1 MSSARDEG
9 IMVNMRL
16 RCLICTNTPEYE
28 PLRALFRQKAMFLFP
43 SLFMKSYVSLISIYY
58 FNSLFVSKRT
68 KKNHIRLWLLVLW
81 ETRLKTTT
89 QVIPPV
95 FCFYSFFQTIFSW
108 LFWNNLLSSKSLLR
122 CLITWFF
129 RLITCPF
136 HLHLLLV
143 PFWCFFILFFFPL
156 LLSNFCIT
164 KG

>member
-1 MSSARDEG
+1 MASRSERCQRGPKFNTRSNPFLFMSSARDEG

-108 LFWNNLLSSKSLLR
+108 LFWNNLLSSNPYYVA
-122 CLITWFF
+122 W
-129 RLITCPF
+129 
-136 HLHLLLV
+136 LHD
-143 PFWCFFILFFFPL
+143 F
-156 LLSNFCIT
+156 SD
-164 KG
+164 